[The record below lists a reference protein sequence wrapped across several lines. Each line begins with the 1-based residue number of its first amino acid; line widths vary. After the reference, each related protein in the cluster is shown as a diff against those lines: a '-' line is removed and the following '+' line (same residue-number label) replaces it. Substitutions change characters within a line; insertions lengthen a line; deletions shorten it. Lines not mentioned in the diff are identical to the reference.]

1 MLHVLVGEDDFSIR
15 QAVEEIKK
23 GIGDPTAL
31 MTNTTVLNGRQVTT
45 EQLKNACETVPF
57 LSEKRM
63 VIIDG
68 LLERFETGGRTGR
81 KKSARRDNQLQEH
94 ETIAESIKSLPEF
107 TELIIIGG
115 NVKAANPLLRL
126 LSTMTQ
132 IKMFPLLKSQ
142 QLNRWIEGRVKEMG
156 GSISSQAVSLLVRFV
171 GNDLWIMAN
180 EVDKLIL
187 YAGER
192 RIEEG
197 DVRSIVSYTQESNV
211 FAMVDALLELRTSTA
226 QTLLQQLFR
235 QGMAPSQLLV
245 MISRQVRILFQVKD
259 MRMRKKSRN
268 EIQNA
273 LGLTSDFVF
282 RKAWEQS
289 DKYSLLRLREL
300 YHRLLDTD
308 ISIKTGKL
316 DGELALTILIA
327 ESGQKRAIETP

>member
-23 GIGDPTAL
+23 SVGDPTAL

-63 VIIDG
+63 VIIEG

-81 KKSARRDNQLQEH
+81 KKSARRDNQPQEH

-107 TELIIIGG
+107 TELIVIGG
-115 NVKAANPLLRL
+115 NIKAANPLLRS

-142 QLNRWIEGRVKEMG
+142 QLIQWIERRVKEMG

-235 QGMAPSQLLV
+235 QGMAPAQLLV

-259 MRMRKKSRN
+259 MRVRKKSRN

-273 LGLTSDFVF
+273 LGLTSDFLF

-316 DGELALTILIA
+316 EGELALTILIA